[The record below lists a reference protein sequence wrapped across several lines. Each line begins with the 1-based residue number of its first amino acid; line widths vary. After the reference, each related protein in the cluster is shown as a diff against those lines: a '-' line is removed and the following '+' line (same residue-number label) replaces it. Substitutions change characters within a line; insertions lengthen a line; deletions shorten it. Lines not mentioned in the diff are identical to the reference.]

1 MGSGSVILAYF
12 VARALH
18 GSEAAGLLS
27 AFITCFCNRPHI
39 GERTH
44 CYVQGKC
51 WWRCALA
58 ALGMAVAPLPPQQ
71 SVPRRFL
78 SMGRPEYACEL
89 AGACVRC
96 DGRLSLPS
104 RSHGVLVSETT
115 PLCTA
120 ILAASSSSFHYL
132 PPKPN
137 THAGLIEPAAL
148 RRPTNI
154 RASPA
159 SACSR
164 PLPCGTYHIRC
175 WARTLGHVA
184 PRCTS
189 THPSRWLLHCGR
201 PCLHA
206 LWVGVVRPACL

>member
-12 VARALH
+12 VARAQH

-39 GERTH
+39 RERTH
-44 CYVQGKC
+44 CYVQGTC

-58 ALGMAVAPLPPQQ
+58 ALGLAAAPLPPQQ

-120 ILAASSSSFHYL
+120 SLAASSSFHYL
-132 PPKPN
+132 PPKPTN
-137 THAGLIEPAAL
+137 THAGLIDPAAL

-159 SACSR
+159 RRVAGR
-164 PLPCGTYHIRC
+164 FLVVPTIF
-175 WARTLGHVA
+175 AVGH
-184 PRCTS
+184 
-189 THPSRWLLHCGR
+189 
-201 PCLHA
+201 
-206 LWVGVVRPACL
+206 

>member
-120 ILAASSSSFHYL
+120 SLAASSSSFHYL
-132 PPKPN
+132 PPKPTN

-154 RASPA
+154 RAS
-159 SACSR
+159 
-164 PLPCGTYHIRC
+164 T
-175 WARTLGHVA
+175 ARRVAGRFLVVPTIFAVGH
-184 PRCTS
+184 
-189 THPSRWLLHCGR
+189 
-201 PCLHA
+201 
-206 LWVGVVRPACL
+206 